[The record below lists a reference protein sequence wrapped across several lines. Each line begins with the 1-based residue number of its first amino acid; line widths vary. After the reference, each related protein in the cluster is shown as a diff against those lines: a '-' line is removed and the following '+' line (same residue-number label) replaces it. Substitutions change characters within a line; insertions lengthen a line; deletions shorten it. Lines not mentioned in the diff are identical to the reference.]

1 MKEIGLHIRIDHSP
15 LEAIEKAIAIG
26 IPYFQCFFV
35 SQATGIFVKLT
46 EKEKKQFLSLR
57 RKHFKDL
64 FLHSA
69 YWINL
74 CSQKTMY
81 RSLEHELV
89 LAKQLE
95 FTHIVL
101 HPGSAKRL
109 GCKQKGIDNLVRTL
123 NTVIKK
129 EKDITI
135 VLENTAHGH
144 LTVGS
149 DINDFVTILQK
160 IDNPDRIT
168 FCIDTAHA
176 YCYGYDIAKDQGYI
190 DFITL
195 LAKSVGL
202 EKISLIHLNDTKQQ
216 CGSKIDQH
224 CAVGEGSLN
233 SRLRLFACEKKLRH
247 VPMVMELPVLHE
259 QKEKEILNLVKNW
272 RI

>member
-1 MKEIGLHIRIDHSP
+1 MKEIGLHIRIDYSP

-26 IPYFQCFFV
+26 IPYFQCFFI
-35 SQATGIFVKLT
+35 SQKTGTFVALT
-46 EKEKKQFLSLR
+46 QEQKKQFLALR

-64 FLHSA
+64 FLHGA
-69 YWINL
+69 YWVNL
-74 CSQKTMY
+74 CSKTTTY
-81 RSLEHELV
+81 RSLKHELT

-123 NTVIKK
+123 NMVIKK
-129 EKDITI
+129 EKNITI
-135 VLENTAHGH
+135 VLENTAHGN

-149 DINDFVTILQK
+149 DLRDFATILEK
-160 IDNPDRIT
+160 IDNPESIK

-176 YCYGYDIAKDQGYI
+176 YCYGYDLVSDQGYT

-195 LAKSVGL
+195 LTHSIGM
-202 EKISLIHLNDTKQQ
+202 EKIALIHLNDTKQK
-216 CGSKIDQH
+216 CSSRIDQH
-224 CAVGEGSLN
+224 CAVGEGSLS
-233 SRLRLFACEKKLRH
+233 SRLRLFAAEKKLRH
-247 VPMVMELPVLHE
+247 VPMVMELPVLQE
-259 QKEKEILNLVKNW
+259 KKEKEIFNLVKNW